1 MGTRKSR
8 ERYRFFSAEEIAWVK
23 EVAYGLT
30 KYELLDQFNSRYDPI
45 NMSQLKNM
53 LARNRILLGKK
64 LRYRKEHRDFI
75 IECYCSRHMTMDGV
89 LEEFN
94 ARFPD
99 FGLTYGQ
106 LSGFLS
112 YNRLTNGMVGRKN
125 AGWFKEGTK
134 PQNTKP
140 VGTVSKWCGHDYVK
154 TEDGFVKMDRFIY
167 EQNHGKIP
175 KYSMLIHVDRNESN
189 NSIDNL
195 VVMDR
200 SEVARLIQNRLVD
213 DAETNAMTIALCKL
227 ESAISRRG
235 TNSEQERNE
244 GDN

>member
-1 MGTRKSR
+1 MVTKRSRKG
-8 ERYRFFSAEEIAWVK
+8 YRFFSAEEIAWVR
-23 EVAYGLT
+23 ETAFGLT

-64 LRYRKEHRDFI
+64 LRYKKEHREFI
-75 IECYCSRHMTMDGV
+75 IECYCNRHMTMDET
-89 LEEFN
+89 LEEF
-94 ARFPD
+94 RKEFPD
-99 FGLTYGQ
+99 FGLTLGM

-125 AGWFKEGTK
+125 AGWFKEGSK
-134 PQNTKP
+134 PKNTKP

-154 TEDGFVKMDRFIY
+154 TEDGFVKMDRFLY

-175 KYSMLIHVDRNESN
+175 KYSMLIHVDRDESN
-189 NSIDNL
+189 NSEENV

-213 DAETNAMTIALCKL
+213 DPETNAMTIAMCKL
-227 ESAISRRG
+227 EAAIQRKG
-235 TNSEQERNE
+235 TDGKQQ
-244 GDN
+244 

>member
-64 LRYRKEHRDFI
+64 LKYKKEHRDLI
-75 IECYCSRHMTMDGV
+75 IECYCSRHMTIDET

-125 AGWFKEGTK
+125 TGWFKEGSK

-154 TEDGFVKMDRFIY
+154 TEDGFVKMDRFVY

-175 KYSMLIHVDRNESN
+175 KYSMLIHVDRNEAN
-189 NSIDNL
+189 NSENNV

-200 SEVARLIQNRLVD
+200 SEVARLIRNRLVD

-235 TNSEQERNE
+235 TDGKQQ
-244 GDN
+244 

>member
-1 MGTRKSR
+1 MVTKRSRKG
-8 ERYRFFSAEEIAWVK
+8 YRFFSAEEIAWVR
-23 EVAYGLT
+23 ETAFGLT

-64 LRYRKEHRDFI
+64 LRYKKEHREFI
-75 IECYCSRHMTMDGV
+75 IECYCNRHMTMDET
-89 LEEFN
+89 LEEF
-94 ARFPD
+94 RRKFPD
-99 FGLTYGQ
+99 FGLTLGM

-125 AGWFKEGTK
+125 AGWFKEGSK
-134 PQNTKP
+134 PKNTKP

-154 TEDGFVKMDRFIY
+154 TEDGFVKMDRFLY

-175 KYSMLIHVDRNESN
+175 KYSMLIHVDRDESN
-189 NSIDNL
+189 NSEENV

-213 DAETNAMTIALCKL
+213 DPETNAMTIAMCKL
-227 ESAISRRG
+227 EAAIQRKG
-235 TNSEQERNE
+235 TDGKQQ
-244 GDN
+244 